1 MNVYLAHGAEASLSM
16 ADANLE
22 GVKPFDPIK
31 IDPRNQVV
39 TIGVYV
45 VAATSLCTA
54 LFAMYIEASIIA
66 YLAFAF
72 PLITGPM
79 VISQRRKIQWI
90 PSKYCTVLYIQGIV
104 FTKRFPCP
112 CLCSCLYSPFYCL
125 FAALKEECNKMR
137 LSVNELA
144 MERNR
149 LEIENGRLERQMKR
163 YVMFGVD
170 LNAMLLEKKSYVIF
184 SRSVFIYYSFR
195 LYYN

>member
-31 IDPRNQVV
+31 IDPRNQAV

-90 PSKYCTVLYIQGIV
+90 PSKYCTVHPGNCIHKTFSMPMLMLMFV
-104 FTKRFPCP
+104 
-112 CLCSCLYSPFYCL
+112 
-125 FAALKEECNKMR
+125 
-137 LSVNELA
+137 LSILLSL
-144 MERNR
+144 RS
-149 LEIENGRLERQMKR
+149 LERRMQQDAIKCQ
-163 YVMFGVD
+163 
-170 LNAMLLEKKSYVIF
+170 
-184 SRSVFIYYSFR
+184 
-195 LYYN
+195 

>member
-1 MNVYLAHGAEASLSM
+1 M
-16 ADANLE
+16 
-22 GVKPFDPIK
+22 
-31 IDPRNQVV
+31 
-39 TIGVYV
+39 
-45 VAATSLCTA
+45 
-54 LFAMYIEASIIA
+54 
-66 YLAFAF
+66 
-72 PLITGPM
+72 
-79 VISQRRKIQWI
+79 
-90 PSKYCTVLYIQGIV
+90 
-104 FTKRFPCP
+104 
-112 CLCSCLYSPFYCL
+112 
-125 FAALKEECNKMR
+125 KEECNKMR